1 MHTPPITWLWLI
13 LAILFEVA
21 WALCLKA
28 SQGFTRVPFAIAT
41 IITYALSL
49 VFLMLAVKK
58 LDVGTTY
65 AIWAGTGAALIAI
78 AGIVLFKEPASAIKI
93 VSLALVIAGV
103 VGLNLSE
110 NHTGAPNPPVSASPP
125 TPPATQSPA

>member
-1 MHTPPITWLWLI
+1 MHTPPITWLWLV
-13 LAILFEVA
+13 LAIVFEVA

-28 SQGFTRVPFAIAT
+28 SQGFTRAPLAIAT
-41 IITYALSL
+41 VITYALSL

-78 AGIVLFKEPASAIKI
+78 AGIFYFKEPASAVKI
-93 VSLALVIAGV
+93 ISLILVIAGV

-110 NHTGAPNPPVSASPP
+110 NHTGAPAGPHAPADASPKP
-125 TPPATQSPA
+125 SAPV